1 MRWLLVL
8 VAGCGFRIGV
18 GAQDGAIA
26 DDVAGDDD
34 GSIVIDTPLPDC
46 DAPPHWAASFT
57 PTRTLHVDP
66 LAVAGGT
73 PPDGSATN
81 PFMTISAAAAAATPG
96 TRILLAPRSYG
107 TVTLTDLH
115 GSATAPIWIEGPVT
129 APRATFTGTNA
140 IHLVRPQYVVLQHLD
155 FTSLSGDAI
164 NADDGGQSMFGAAH
178 HLAMV
183 DIKSTSVNTTF
194 QLTGVTDVAIYDST
208 LVSGSRG
215 VQLVGVHR
223 AVVARLAMTSLSYSS
238 FQAAG
243 GSRDIVLRQS
253 RITTDGNRAV
263 WIGGSSTENEFR
275 PLLAAADNYEA
286 RDVRIFNNFIDGDVA
301 AITCSSCTDALI
313 ANNRITGTLSYVVRV
328 INEHMSALNG
338 HAFPMPG
345 TLRVIGNAIEVT
357 TNPYG
362 TRMESNTTCAACE
375 YSHNLW
381 LEIDNPIDSTP
392 PLPVT
397 ETNSIYGVASGYD
410 ALGRLCAGGAA
421 IGAGP
426 TLPEVTGTFAGACR
440 ATPRSIGPS
449 DAGGC

>member
-263 WIGGSSTENEFR
+263 RPPADLSLPHHRSSSGDGSVRRFDA
-275 PLLAAADNYEA
+275 LHCFA
-286 RDVRIFNNFIDGDVA
+286 RDPFFLPRRPI
-301 AITCSSCTDALI
+301 
-313 ANNRITGTLSYVVRV
+313 
-328 INEHMSALNG
+328 
-338 HAFPMPG
+338 PMERGP
-345 TLRVIGNAIEVT
+345 
-357 TNPYG
+357 
-362 TRMESNTTCAACE
+362 
-375 YSHNLW
+375 
-381 LEIDNPIDSTP
+381 
-392 PLPVT
+392 
-397 ETNSIYGVASGYD
+397 SG
-410 ALGRLCAGGAA
+410 R
-421 IGAGP
+421 
-426 TLPEVTGTFAGACR
+426 GACDPFR
-440 ATPRSIGPS
+440 WDGPDAIARS
-449 DAGGC
+449 GGRRRERL